1 MSKETSKARLKERKE
16 QTRKAETSRGLYDKV
31 RSKFVKEKGTNY
43 GAVISVARERLI
55 ARNGGKD
62 PGSDMVAFH
71 VEGGSHRNGK
81 SNDEKA
87 IWASKGDNSRESNY
101 RRGGK
106 SKKEIQKKLR
116 LKY

>member
-31 RSKFVKEKGTNY
+31 RSKFVKGKDGY
-43 GAVISVARERLI
+43 GAVIAVARERLL
-55 ARNGGKD
+55 AKNGGKD

-106 SKKEIQKKLR
+106 SKKEIQKKLG